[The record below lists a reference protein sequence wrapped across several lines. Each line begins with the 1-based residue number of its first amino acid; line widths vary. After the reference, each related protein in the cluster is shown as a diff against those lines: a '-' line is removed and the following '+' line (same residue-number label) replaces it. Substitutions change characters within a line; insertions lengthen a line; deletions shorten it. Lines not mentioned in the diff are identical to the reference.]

1 MFGLFQATTLTERGG
16 NKMELSNRVKGIKP
30 SPTLAITA
38 KANQMKAEGLDV
50 VGFGAGEPDFDT
62 PENIKK
68 ACIDSLLAGNTKY
81 TPVPGTNGARDAVIE
96 KLKRDQGLEY
106 ARNQIVISCGAKHT
120 LYNIF
125 QALVGEGDEVLIP
138 APYWVSY
145 PDQVIL
151 ASAEPVIVETS
162 EANNFI
168 PTVADLDKMTTSR
181 TKVLVINSPSNPT
194 GGAATRKQLEEIAKF
209 AVKKDL
215 IVISDEIYEKIV
227 YDGFQFTSIAQ
238 LPGMVERTVL
248 VNGLSKAYSMTGW
261 RIGYAA
267 APTDLVGAITNIQSQ
282 STSNPV
288 SFVMPAVEEALNG
301 PQGFIDTMVV
311 EFDRRRLYMCDRL
324 NAMDGVSCFRPQG
337 AFYVFPNFSG
347 LYGRKFKDKA
357 IGNSGEFADY
367 LLDEAKVAI
376 VSGNAF
382 GADDYARLSYA
393 IAMGN
398 IEKGLDRIEAAI
410 ADLK

>member
-1 MFGLFQATTLTERGG
+1 
-16 NKMELSNRVKGIKP
+16 MELADRVKSIKP

-38 KANQMKAEGLDV
+38 KANQMKAEGQDV

-62 PENIKK
+62 PENIKQ

-81 TPVPGTNGARDAVIE
+81 TPVPGTNEAKDAVIE
-96 KLKRDQGLEY
+96 KLKKDQGLEY

-120 LYNIF
+120 LYNIM
-125 QALVGEGDEVLIP
+125 QALFQEGDEVLIP

-151 ASAEPVIVETS
+151 ASARPVIVETS
-162 EANNFI
+162 EENGFI
-168 PTVADLDKMTTSR
+168 PTVSDLEKATTSK
-181 TKVLVINSPSNPT
+181 TKALVINSPSNPT
-194 GGAATRKQLEEIAKF
+194 GGAATRQQLEDIARF

-215 IVISDEIYEKIV
+215 IVISDEIYEKII
-227 YDGFQFTSIAQ
+227 YDGFKFMSIAE
-238 LPGMVERTVL
+238 LPGMVERTVV

-267 APTDLVGAITNIQSQ
+267 GPVDLVGAITKIQSQ

-288 SFVMPAVEEALNG
+288 SFIMPAVVEALTG
-301 PQGFIDTMVV
+301 PQDFIDTMVA
-311 EFDRRRLYMCDRL
+311 EFDRRRMYICDKL
-324 NAMDGVSCFRPQG
+324 NSMEGVTCYKPQG

-347 LYGRKFKDKA
+347 LYGRKFNGKA
-357 IGNSGEFADY
+357 IEGSNDFADY

-376 VSGNAF
+376 VSGIAF

-393 IAMGN
+393 IAMEN

-410 ADLK
+410 AALD

>member
-1 MFGLFQATTLTERGG
+1 
-16 NKMELSNRVKGIKP
+16 MELAGRVNRIKP

-38 KANQMKAEGLDV
+38 KAKQMKAEGQDV
-50 VGFGAGEPDFDT
+50 IGFGAGEPDFDT
-62 PENIKK
+62 PENIKQ
-68 ACIDSLLAGNTKY
+68 ACIESLLAGNTKY
-81 TPVPGTNGARDAVIE
+81 TPVPGTDAARDAVIE
-96 KLKRDQGLEY
+96 KLKKDQGLEY

-120 LYNIF
+120 LYNIM
-125 QALVGEGDEVLIP
+125 QALFQEGDEVLVP

-151 ASAEPVIVETS
+151 ASAKPVIVETS
-162 EANNFI
+162 EKNGFI
-168 PTVADLDKMTTSR
+168 PSVSDLEKVTTSK
-181 TKVLVINSPSNPT
+181 TKALVINSPSNPT
-194 GGAATRKQLEEIAKF
+194 GGAATRQQLEEIAKF

-227 YDGFQFTSIAQ
+227 YDGFKFISIAE
-238 LPGMVERTVL
+238 LPGMMERTVV

-267 APTDLVGAITNIQSQ
+267 GPVDIVGAITKIQSQ

-288 SFVMPAVEEALNG
+288 SFIMPAVVEALTG
-301 PQGFIDTMVV
+301 PQDFIDMMVA
-311 EFDRRRLYMCDRL
+311 EFDKRRNYICDRL
-324 NAMDGVSCFRPQG
+324 NSMENVTCYKPQG

-347 LYGRKFKDKA
+347 LYGRKFNGKA
-357 IGNSGEFADY
+357 IEGSNDFADY
-367 LLDEAKVAI
+367 LLDEAKIAI
-376 VSGNAF
+376 VSGLAF

-393 IAMGN
+393 IAMEN

-410 ADLK
+410 AALD